1 MRLSGKRDNRGLSLV
16 ELIIVLAIM
25 AVLTGAVS
33 IGVNLVTNKAVDKC
47 ATQLK
52 ASIQSARVTTMGKF
66 RTYLRIYMTTD
77 GVCIEEIVST
87 LNNAADE
94 STTDSVKQVFT
105 GDANVTVRF
114 QLNDGSWY
122 PLGDASNPLILEFD
136 RSSGALK
143 QFPAGSPYAGKYCV
157 AIEIRQGSRIKPLK
171 LAYLTG
177 KVTME

>member
-1 MRLSGKRDNRGLSLV
+1 MCMKRTARKDNRGLSLV
-16 ELIIVLAIM
+16 ELIIVMAIM

-33 IGVNLVTNKAVDKC
+33 IGVSLVTNKAVDKC

-66 RTYLRIYMTTD
+66 QTYLEIYMTGDGLCINEVVTTVNTD
-77 GVCIEEIVST
+77 GT
-87 LNNAADE
+87 KTE
-94 STTDSVKQVFT
+94 STKQVIT
-105 GDANVTVRF
+105 GDSSITVRY
-114 QLNDGSWY
+114 QLNDGSWQT
-122 PLGDASNPLILEFD
+122 LGDASNSLKLEFD

-143 QFPAGSPYAGKYCV
+143 PFPTGGAFAGKYCV
-157 AIEIRQGSRIKPLK
+157 AIEISKGSRIKTLK